1 MTIETSFVTTMNA
14 LRVYHKNQCDHTP
27 GARRQALVKPS
38 YATLST
44 IQAALTPEEAAAVEG
59 VKVTSQEVATVNTTG
74 IQNQIASDT
83 EQYKESGGGEVASD
97 EFRKRMEQK
106 REAQKDSSNK
116 MIDDMYDKAI
126 EVGEKYPG
134 TQDAI
139 LSVSDKIMEFFAK
152 LYNEVYF
159 WISNIVEKFVE
170 WVKNAIEN
178 IKTVFNRIANWI
190 GGWFK

>member
-1 MTIETSFVTTMNA
+1 MTIETSFVKTMSE
-14 LRVYHKNQCDHTP
+14 LRAYHKNQCDHTR

-38 YATLST
+38 YATFST
-44 IQAALTPEEAAAVEG
+44 IQTALTPEEAAAVEG
-59 VKVTSQEVATVNTTG
+59 VKVTSQEVATVSTTG
-74 IQNQIASDT
+74 IQNQIKSDT
-83 EQYKESGGGEVASD
+83 DQYKDSGGGEVASD
-97 EFRKRMEQK
+97 EFKKRMEQK